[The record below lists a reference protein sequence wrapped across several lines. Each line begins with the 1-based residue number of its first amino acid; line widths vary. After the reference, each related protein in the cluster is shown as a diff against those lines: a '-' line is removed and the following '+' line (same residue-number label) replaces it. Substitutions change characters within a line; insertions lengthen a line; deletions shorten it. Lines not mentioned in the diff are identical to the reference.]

1 VPAHR
6 IENEL
11 QARLSKLNLSS
22 TDIPRLCPPGMPLS
36 VRTVRDLATG
46 RRFGDRRSWERIR
59 AALNAHLKSNAY
71 ELEDLIGETYDQYLR
86 HWYSETVAQQP
97 AEPQ

>member
-1 VPAHR
+1 MPEHR
-6 IENEL
+6 IQNEL
-11 QARLSKLNLSS
+11 QGRLGKLDLTY

-36 VRTVRDLATG
+36 LRTVRDLATG

-71 ELEDLIGETYDQYLR
+71 ELEDLIGETYGQYLR
-86 HWYSETVAQQP
+86 HWYGEAGKQESTESG
-97 AEPQ
+97 